1 MFLSEN
7 KIHCLTDI
15 ITKTRNKYR
24 KTYLWLW
31 NKGLTWNYE
40 TVFHCAEMLGHDGQ
54 SAALVTSWISCESLG
69 ENQNMYI
76 SDTELAK

>member
-15 ITKTRNKYR
+15 LTKTTNKYR
-24 KTYLWLW
+24 KAYLWLW

-40 TVFHCAEMLGHDGQ
+40 TVFHSAEMLSHDGQ
-54 SAALVTSWISCESLG
+54 PAALVTSWVSCESLG

-76 SDTELAK
+76 SDTELTK